1 MRNARVAT
9 LAYVAIILLLFT
21 TAAVAAD
28 DAAVEAGA
36 DPAMTVDEATPLP
49 EDTPTPEPTPTPSA
63 TPTPPAGAPEATVAP
78 AVTQSEGNNAARRG
92 GSRAQRTKAK
102 AWEAKYR
109 CLPNPSRML
118 ARGGTAAA
126 SPGPRS
132 LAWLAYVIAGTCA
145 LLVLGGFVIRR
156 RSEGAD
162 AKPGPG
168 LLEVVATVIG
178 LCATATGLLTWFAP
192 DLAARATPA
201 SKAEMTVQSV
211 NTRIAHGEFVANE
224 ERGTRLRGTDR
235 RGVGN
240 VIWLNLHLVGYRGK
254 ELTLQWG
261 SFEHHM
267 GGGLIAATSA
277 KTTFTPPRD
286 DVVQFLP
293 VWVGYPNVRFR
304 VEFRLLQDDGGHV
317 VQMAETGPMT
327 GALPRYACQ
336 DV

>member
-1 MRNARVAT
+1 MRNARIAT
-9 LAYVAIILLLFT
+9 LAYVAILLLLFAT
-21 TAAVAAD
+21 ESAVAAD
-28 DAAVEAGA
+28 DAALGDDA

-49 EDTPTPEPTPTPSA
+49 EDTPTPVPTATASA

-78 AVTQSEGNNAARRG
+78 AVTRSEGNNAARRG

-109 CLPNPSRML
+109 CLPNPSRMM
-118 ARGGTAAA
+118 ARGGTAIAN
-126 SPGPRS
+126 PGPRL

-156 RSEGAD
+156 RSKGAE

-201 SKAEMTVQSV
+201 SKVEMEVQSV

-224 ERGTRLRGTDR
+224 ERTTRLHGTDR
-235 RGVGN
+235 REVGN

-254 ELTLQWG
+254 EL
-261 SFEHHM
+261 HPPV
-267 GGGLIAATSA
+267 GLVRAPHGRRAD
-277 KTTFTPPRD
+277 RGDVGED
-286 DVVQFLP
+286 DVHASARRRRAIPAGLGRLP
-293 VWVGYPNVRFR
+293 LMSASGSSSGCCRTTAAMSCRWRR
-304 VEFRLLQDDGGHV
+304 R
-317 VQMAETGPMT
+317 A
-327 GALPRYACQ
+327 R
-336 DV
+336 